1 MVKYTPQQYQS
12 YLQNSNK
19 KHILVEGK
27 NDKYLIERLWG
38 DFANKFG
45 RSEVK
50 DLVVVDRAEYLIKP
64 DSRTGSNKEKIIEIC
79 QSVNSKSYAH
89 KFVGFVDRDLDNFDW
104 DYEKIETIKD
114 NLQGHEIEGRMVRS
128 RGHSIENYLFE
139 TACLCES
146 LEFIST
152 ISYAREAIELFQSV
166 FESAIYSACVIG
178 LAAAKSNLLKKI
190 QNTISWELIELGR
203 QKVIFFLEDWL
214 RELANKRNLSPE
226 EIKNLSE
233 NYAIYTNYVN
243 EASFSVIRWLCH
255 GHTGYDFL
263 RETYIK
269 CATEVCPRDRN
280 YSKEISNVNWMKKDR
295 MFEQL
300 TNFWVKTALDK
311 SGEYPR
317 EVFDILDLC

>member
-1 MVKYTPQQYQS
+1 MVKYTPQEYRL
-12 YLQNSNK
+12 YLQNSKK

-45 RSEVK
+45 NSEIK
-50 DLVVVDRAEYLIKP
+50 DLVVVDSAEYFIKA
-64 DSRTGSNKEKIIEIC
+64 DSRTGSNKEKIVEIC
-79 QSVNSKSYAH
+79 QSINGKSYANR
-89 KFVGFVDRDLDNFDW
+89 FIGFVDRDLDKFDW
-104 DYEKIETIKD
+104 DREKTETIKD

-146 LEFIST
+146 LELIST
-152 ISYAREAIELFQSV
+152 ITYAGKAIKLFESV
-166 FESAIYSACVIG
+166 FESAIYSACIIG

-190 QNTISWELIELGR
+190 QSTISWELIELGR
-203 QKVIFFLEDWL
+203 RSVIFLLEDWL
-214 RELANKRNLSPE
+214 QKLASERNLSPE
-226 EIKNLSE
+226 EIKNLSA
-233 NYAIYTNYVN
+233 NYEVYSNYVSR
-243 EASFSVIRWLCH
+243 ASFSVIRWLCH

-269 CATEVCPRDRN
+269 CVREACPQNKDPN
-280 YSKEISNVNWMKKDR
+280 KEISNVNWMKKDR

-317 EVFDILDLC
+317 EVFELLDLC

>member
-12 YLQNSNK
+12 FLQNSNK

-45 RSEVK
+45 TSEIK
-50 DLVVVDRAEYLIKP
+50 DLVVVDSAESFIKA
-64 DSRTGSNKEKIIEIC
+64 DSRSGSNKEKVIEIC
-79 QSVNSKSYAH
+79 QSVNNKSYANR
-89 KFVGFVDRDLDNFDW
+89 FVGFVDRDLDKFDW
-104 DYEKIETIKD
+104 DSEKTETIKD

-139 TACLCES
+139 TACFCES
-146 LEFIST
+146 LELIST
-152 ISYAREAIELFQSV
+152 ITYAGKAIKLFESV
-166 FESAIYSACVIG
+166 FESAIYSACIIG

-190 QNTISWELIELGR
+190 QLTISWELIELGR
-203 QKVIFFLEDWL
+203 QKVIFLLEDWL
-214 RELANKRNLSPE
+214 QKLANERNLSPE
-226 EIKNLSE
+226 EIQYLSA
-233 NYAIYTNYVN
+233 NYEVYSNYVSKT
-243 EASFSVIRWLCH
+243 SFSVIRWLCH

-269 CATEVCPRDRN
+269 CAREVCPPDRN
-280 YSKEISNVNWMKKDR
+280 YNKEISNVNWIKKDR

-317 EVFDILDLC
+317 EVFELLDLC